1 MNHIEDNISS
11 SKIMD
16 RNQEVKILIPIFY
29 VHILKITRNLSN
41 MSLN

>member
-11 SKIMD
+11 LKIMD

-29 VHILKITRNLSN
+29 ANILKITRNLSN

>member
-11 SKIMD
+11 LEIMD

-29 VHILKITRNLSN
+29 AHILKIT
-41 MSLN
+41 